1 MCLLSFAFYML
12 TQHPD
17 IEHRLRKEIF
27 EKVGATDSPTYEQ
40 MREMKYT
47 RAFLNGM
54 YHHILASSSR
64 VDLPSRGSQTL
75 PTCVSVS
82 HPNSQKHNFHKRSS
96 PIDSRT
102 TNKPVVL
109 PAKNGQPPIYIPAN
123 TKCIFFRL
131 GLPR

>member
-1 MCLLSFAFYML
+1 ML

-54 YHHILASSSR
+54 Y
-64 VDLPSRGSQTL
+64 
-75 PTCVSVS
+75 
-82 HPNSQKHNFHKRSS
+82 
-96 PIDSRT
+96 
-102 TNKPVVL
+102 
-109 PAKNGQPPIYIPAN
+109 
-123 TKCIFFRL
+123 
-131 GLPR
+131 